1 MPVIAGYTS
10 NPLVTKKSLH
20 GVNDLYAILCMC
32 KGTAAQIILKETKMP
47 LPNIRNNCALQC
59 HAKAKHSGNQCLNL
73 AAYGGRV
80 CRFHGAR
87 KPKSILRGTQHPN
100 YKHGRET
107 TEAKAKRS
115 AGLARLRKIEE
126 TLADG
131 SFYKLTRSK
140 GRKPNGY

>member
-1 MPVIAGYTS
+1 
-10 NPLVTKKSLH
+10 
-20 GVNDLYAILCMC
+20 MC
-32 KGTAAQIILKETKMP
+32 KGTAAQIEYIGSKMP

-59 HAKAKHSGNQCLNL
+59 HAKAKHTGNQCLNL

-87 KPKSILRGTQHPN
+87 KPKSILRGDQHPN

-107 TEAKAKRS
+107 KGAKANRS
-115 AGLARLRKIEE
+115 AGLARLRIIEE
-126 TLADG
+126 MMVESGL
-131 SFYKLTRSK
+131 FEIERSK

>member
-1 MPVIAGYTS
+1 
-10 NPLVTKKSLH
+10 
-20 GVNDLYAILCMC
+20 MC
-32 KGTAAQIILKETKMP
+32 KGTAAQIKYIGSEMP
-47 LPNIRNNCALQC
+47 LPNIRNNYALQC
-59 HAKAKHSGNQCLNL
+59 HAKAKHTGNQCLNL

-107 TEAKAKRS
+107 LEAKAKRS
-115 AGLARLRKIEE
+115 AGLTRLRKIED
-126 TLADG
+126 TLVDG
-131 SFYKLTRSK
+131 SFFKLPRSR

>member
-1 MPVIAGYTS
+1 MTTHK
-10 NPLVTKKSLH
+10 NSLH
-20 GVNDLYAILCMC
+20 EVSDKFTILCTC
-32 KGTAAQIILKETKMP
+32 KGTAMQIKYIGSKMP

-59 HAKAKHSGNQCLNL
+59 HAKAKNTGNQCLNL

-100 YKHGRET
+100 YIHGRET
-107 TEAKAKRS
+107 LEAKAKRS
-115 AGLARLRKIEE
+115 AGLTRLRKIED
-126 TLADG
+126 LMVNG
-131 SFYKLTRSK
+131 SFYKLHRSK